1 MNIYLYVL
9 DTLSDWEIGYLTAEL
24 HSRRFLD
31 PSAAFSLTRISASG
45 KPVTSM
51 GGIGIVPDC
60 ALADVRFVPGDVL
73 ILPGADAWM
82 SDEHKPL
89 LDMIPGLLDS
99 GTTVAAICGA
109 TIALASKGI
118 LNSRKHTSNDKGFLV
133 SLFPGYSSENYIEL
147 PAVTDGNLI
156 TASGFAPLEFSYE
169 VFKKTKVMK
178 PATLE
183 AWFGLNMKR
192 EPKFFFALMDSI
204 SKS

>member
-31 PSAAFSLTRISASG
+31 PSVNFSLTKISASG
-45 KPVTSM
+45 KPVTTM
-51 GGIGIVPDC
+51 GGITIVPDC
-60 ALADVRFVPGDVL
+60 ALADVRFAPGDVL
-73 ILPGADAWM
+73 ILPGANTWM
-82 SDEHKPL
+82 SDEHQSML
-89 LDMIPGLLDS
+89 EMVPGLLDS

-133 SLFPGYSSENYIEL
+133 SMFPQYSAENYIEL

-156 TASGFAPLEFSYE
+156 TASGLAPLEFSYE
-169 VFKKTKVMK
+169 VFKKAEVMK
-178 PATLE
+178 TATLE
-183 AWFGLNMKR
+183 AWFGLNTKR
-192 EPKFFFALMDSI
+192 DPQSFFALMDSI
-204 SKS
+204 SKG